1 MYDNT
6 ATRLAHR
13 CIETLYAKDT
23 CAKNMGIHIEHI
35 DAGVARLSMTIMP
48 NMLNGHQSCHGGIL
62 FSLADTA
69 FAYACNSQ
77 GHAAVAT
84 SGTIDFIRPALAG
97 DHLIATASEKY
108 QGKNTGLY
116 NVEIINQEGKTVALF
131 HGRAHRLD
139 HPVLADSQEN
149 SLGEKS

>member
-1 MYDNT
+1 MYDN
-6 ATRLAHR
+6 ATTQQAHR

-23 CAKNMGIHIEHI
+23 CAQNMGMHIEHI
-35 DAGVARLSMTIMP
+35 DVGIARLSMTIMP

-77 GHAAVAT
+77 GQAAVAT
-84 SGTIDFIRPALAG
+84 SGSIDFVRPALAG
-97 DHLIATASEKY
+97 DHLIATASAKY

-116 NVEIINQEGKTVALF
+116 NVEILNQEGKTVALF

-139 HPVLADSQEN
+139 HSILAGSH
-149 SLGEKS
+149 GEKS